1 MSLAAATR
9 YAQALVDV
17 ALDSRHRLD
26 PAQVVSA
33 IETLE
38 QAIRGSSDLRNVLDS
53 PAVPSSRKRAVIA
66 RLGAAIG
73 LPPLVRNFFYVVID
87 HRRTALLG
95 DIRRSFQTLLDE
107 RLGVVR
113 ADVSSA
119 LPLDEAQRAR
129 VAAELGRVTGKQV
142 RCEYSVDPALV
153 GGVSAR
159 IGSTIYDGSVRGRLA
174 TLRRSLA
181 AEA

>member
-1 MSLAAATR
+1 MSLAVATR
-9 YAQALVDV
+9 YAQALVDI
-17 ALDSRHRLD
+17 ALDPKYRLES
-26 PAQVVSA
+26 AQVASA
-33 IETLE
+33 LETFE
-38 QAIRGSSDLRNVLDS
+38 QAIRSSKDLRNVLDS
-53 PAVPSSRKRAVIA
+53 PAVPAVRKHAVIA
-66 RLGAAIG
+66 RLGADIN
-73 LPPLVRNFFYVVID
+73 LQPLVRNFFYVLID
-87 HRRTALLG
+87 HRRIALLG

-129 VAAELGRVTGKQV
+129 LVTELTRLTGKQV
-142 RCEYSVDPALV
+142 RCEYTVDPALV

-174 TLRRSLA
+174 TLSRTLA
-181 AEA
+181 AEV

>member
-1 MSLAAATR
+1 MSLAVATR
-9 YAQALVDV
+9 YARALVEIAVDP
-17 ALDSRHRLD
+17 RNQLD
-26 PAQVVSA
+26 PSKVVES
-33 IETLE
+33 LE
-38 QAIRGSSDLRNVLDS
+38 AFEGAIRTSSDLHNVLES
-53 PAVPSSRKRAVIA
+53 PAVPATRKRAVVA
-66 RLGAAIG
+66 KLGAPLG
-73 LPPLVRNFFYVVID
+73 MPPLVRNFFCVLIN
-87 HRRTALLG
+87 HRRVSLLG

-113 ADVSSA
+113 AEVSSA

-129 VAAELGRVTGKQV
+129 VAAELTRLTGKQV
-142 RCEYSVDPALV
+142 RCEYTVDADLV

-174 TLRRSLA
+174 NLRRTLA